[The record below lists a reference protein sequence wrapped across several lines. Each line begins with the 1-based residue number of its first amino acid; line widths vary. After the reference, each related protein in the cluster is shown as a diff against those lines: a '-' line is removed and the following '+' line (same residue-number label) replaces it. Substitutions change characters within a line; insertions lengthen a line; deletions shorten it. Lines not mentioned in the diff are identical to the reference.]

1 MLKRSER
8 QSGQPEVRH
17 EPECMFHVELAHV
30 SLQQSDP
37 RSGVHR
43 VMRQLFV
50 AARKHCGTGV
60 YTDNLNARPSRRNEY
75 SPRAASDLEHAT
87 AGLLRQLHEERNILT
102 LAIGHNIV
110 VELGA
115 EFVLIVAQR
124 NIHVTSQ
131 Y

>member
-30 SLQQSDP
+30 SLQQLDP
-37 RSGVHR
+37 RSDVHR

-50 AARKHCGTGV
+50 ASRKHCGTGV
-60 YTDNLNARPSRRNEY
+60 YTDNLNARPSRRNEN

-87 AGLLRQLHEERNILT
+87 GAVLRKFHEERNILP
-102 LAIGHNIV
+102 LAQG
-110 VELGA
+110 L
-115 EFVLIVAQR
+115 
-124 NIHVTSQ
+124 
-131 Y
+131 